1 MLHVRDLGACAEGQL
16 PQALLADPH
25 TSIVGSL
32 LACCCPCPSANH
44 AHKKIWLRGAM
55 HAMVELQH
63 RPPPHKT
70 YQCFKASL
78 NSFNYTQPL
87 TAALLGLCFC
97 IMDIKVSG
105 LGPWHAMAVHSTQG
119 ILHHVRPG
127 EEATSWLYTCCDP
140 PSMAT
145 ACPSWPNNT
154 WYMHPKCVMGHHLP
168 CVHRMLHS
176 VSAGLRRLAFLAPDL
191 LYGSSATHSTATCCW
206 TRPECTLVML
216 PKVGML
222 HLMPTSCTQH
232 PRDPAA
238 RAGRGKKQPAGFIHA
253 VTLLSWPLPAHHGP
267 TTPGTCTQ
275 SVHGS
280 PLPCVHRVLHSV
292 SAGLLIFSCSRPSH
306 GPPIALPPA
315 AGQLAPWCCQKW
327 ACSI

>member
-1 MLHVRDLGACAEGQL
+1 
-16 PQALLADPH
+16 
-25 TSIVGSL
+25 
-32 LACCCPCPSANH
+32 
-44 AHKKIWLRGAM
+44 M

-119 ILHHVRPG
+119 ILQHVRPG

-176 VSAGLRRLAFLAPDL
+176 VSAGLRRSAFLAPDL

-253 VTLLSWPLPAHHGP
+253 VTLLPWPLPAHHGP

-275 SVHGS
+275 SVSWVTTCLVCTGCCTACPPAYAAH
-280 PLPCVHRVLHSV
+280 LF
-292 SAGLLIFSCSRPSH
+292 LLQTFSMDH
-306 GPPIALPPA
+306 QPPIALPPA
-315 AGQLAPWCCQKW
+315 AGQGLSAPWSCCQKW